1 VKKIKN
7 RKLDRKLVETAD
19 LIVCF
24 WLVHHEHNPATYESG
39 VMDLLKKLIK
49 GRLGR
54 LHGER

>member
-39 VMDLLKKLIK
+39 VIGLLKKLIDDST
-49 GRLGR
+49 GS
-54 LHGER
+54 E